1 MAGDK
6 PLLIYSTDIAAEWID
21 YNGHL
26 RDAYY
31 GLIGSFAVDALMDE
45 LGIDERYRNAT
56 RCTLYT
62 LEMHLRYL
70 HEVKGDDELITRYE
84 LIGFDAK
91 RLHLLLALHCGRYPD
106 PAAVIEVML
115 LHVRQDAE
123 PRSAKLPEVAM
134 ERLNSWQLLAPDAAL
149 LALGSHQMTLTRR

>member
-1 MAGDK
+1 
-6 PLLIYSTDIAAEWID
+6 
-21 YNGHL
+21 
-26 RDAYY
+26 
-31 GLIGSFAVDALMDE
+31 MDE
-45 LGIDERYRNAT
+45 LGIDERYRSAT

-70 HEVKGDDELITRYE
+70 HEIKGEDELHTHYE

-123 PRSAKLPEVAM
+123 PRSAKLPEAAM
-134 ERLNSWQLLAPDAAL
+134 ERLRSWQPLAPDAAL
-149 LALGSHQMTLTRR
+149 AGARLAPDDAHPALMGGATLNRLLNPGRIALVGAGIWTDAVAAGRAHAGL

>member
-1 MAGDK
+1 MAAWTPAPFHCRID
-6 PLLIYSTDIAAEWID
+6 PLWID

-45 LGIDERYRNAT
+45 LGIDERYRSAT

-70 HEVKGDDELITRYE
+70 HEVKGDDELLTHYE
-84 LIGFDAK
+84 LIGFDVK

>member
-1 MAGDK
+1 MTSWTPAPFRCRID
-6 PLLIYSTDIAAEWID
+6 PLWID

-31 GLIGSFAVDALMDE
+31 GLIGSLAVDALMDE
-45 LGIDERYRNAT
+45 LGIDERYRTQT

-62 LEMHLRYL
+62 LEMHVRYL
-70 HEVKGDDELITRYE
+70 HEVKSEDELNTHYE
-84 LIGFDAK
+84 LLGFDAK
-91 RLHLLLALHCGRYPD
+91 RLHLLLALHCARYPD

-123 PRSAKLPEVAM
+123 PHGAKLPELAM
-134 ERLNSWQLLAPDAAL
+134 QRLNSWQQSAPAAAL
-149 LALGSHQMTLTRR
+149 QTLGSRQMMLARR